1 MNIHVKVEK
10 IIVRGERKIKVLG
23 LKALESSDLPKAYT
37 DNKDIDRCYYHASYN
52 CIYHIPRG
60 SATGSTLLQEQS
72 IVDEQRLDHI
82 LSVLK
87 KCGENLHE
95 TNKKLKKENKDWHG
109 VVGYVI

>member
-1 MNIHVKVEK
+1 MNIHIKVKK
-10 IIVRGERKIKVLG
+10 IIVRGEKKIKVLG
-23 LKALESSDLPKAYT
+23 LKALESSDLPEAYT
-37 DNKDIDRCYYHASYN
+37 ANKDIDRCWYHASYN
-52 CIYHIPRG
+52 CIYHVPIG
-60 SATGSTLLQEQS
+60 SSIGDILLREQH

-82 LSVLK
+82 LSVLR